1 MQKIYCVEDDSSIRE
16 LLIYALRSAGF
27 EAEGFENASD
37 FTAAVAVFRPALVL
51 LDIMLPDRDGLK
63 VLRELRSRNETKT
76 LPVILLTAKGS
87 RIDKVTGL
95 DGGADDYITKPF
107 EMIELLARVETVL
120 RRYHKTEDEIQVL
133 DAIINIPSRTVMQNG
148 QQVELTMKEFDLLLF
163 LVRNKNIAL
172 YRETIYENVWENDYM
187 GDSRTVDLHIQRLRK
202 KMNWGKFIKAVYK
215 VGYRL
220 EV

>member
-1 MQKIYCVEDDSSIRE
+1 MTKILIVEDEEAISNLIRMSLCKTGYICE
-16 LLIYALRSAGF
+16 QAFDG
-27 EAEGFENASD
+27 E
-37 FTAAVAVFRPALVL
+37 TAADLIAENSYDLIL
-51 LDIMLPDRDGLK
+51 LDIMLPGIDGY
-63 VLRELRSRNETKT
+63 ELLDYIKT
-76 LPVILLTAKGS
+76 TQMPVIFITAMGTLD
-87 RIDKVTGL
+87 DKVKGL
-95 DGGADDYITKPF
+95 RAGADDYITKPF

-133 DAIINIPSRTVMQNG
+133 DAMINIPSRTVMQNG

>member
-1 MQKIYCVEDDSSIRE
+1 MPNILVVDDEKSITD
-16 LLIYALRSAGF
+16 LIEVYLKNENFQVYKFYNGKDALSCLKNTRI
-27 EAEGFENASD
+27 D
-37 FTAAVAVFRPALVL
+37 LAV
-51 LDIMLPDRDGLK
+51 LDIMLPDMDGFAICRK
-63 VLRELRSRNETKT
+63 IREVYTF
-76 LPVILLTAKGS
+76 PILMLTARDS
-87 RIDKVTGL
+87 ETDQITGFTM
-95 DGGADDYITKPF
+95 GADDYITKPF

-133 DAIINIPSRTVMQNG
+133 DAMINIPSRTVMQNG

-202 KMNWGKFIKAVYK
+202 KMNWGKAIKAVYK